1 MDTEPYNNLGRTDG
15 TDHKSRIKQ
24 RAAETGLAAPADTDT
39 ACVLICV
46 SYFASQYPGMLLKVV
61 VFITDG
67 QMSRIFT

>member
-24 RAAETGLAAPADTDT
+24 RAAETGLAATNT

-46 SYFASQYPGMLLKVV
+46 SYFASQYPGKLLKVV